1 MFDPVDPLVPV
12 IHNSLARVLRIL
24 SGRDNTCR
32 VLDESYSMLDEKTRN
47 NMLHLVARDVRRAIG
62 DTQGQL
68 VEKPAPIRVRKPTV
82 EGLQEAADKTIIA
95 RAGSITFQKATE
107 GVTFRAVVPVASP
120 AVSGGITEEATT
132 MPSPVP
138 PAVFVTL
145 TEDSYE
151 DLGALLA
158 ATSKSKDEVVGH
170 AIQFM
175 WAAMRATQGTEDRG
189 AEPGE

>member
-32 VLDESYSMLDEKTRN
+32 VLE
-47 NMLHLVARDVRRAIG
+47 
-62 DTQGQL
+62 GQL